1 MNPITKAWH
10 RLEWQQQHF
19 QPSIEKTDEE
29 HVCAFCGEQYCGNF
43 CPQCG
48 LQYGRDRFTWK
59 TVALNLMDLWGVG
72 RRNVFST
79 IGHLLW
85 RPGYLMHDY
94 LRSKHRA
101 YFPPIPLLVATC
113 LLFSLMINVLHIGWS
128 EDFDSAYDFHEVVE
142 SEQQKRQ
149 QDGSATQDIDL
160 EVKLAFEHQL
170 LSLEHILKVERQ
182 WSRDHIE
189 YSLVLSNILIIL
201 LAGWIFHR
209 SPRINLTMVE
219 SFYVQMYISCQ
230 MMLIAIPVTLITWCV
245 HESGVLPYLLPSV
258 LAFVIL
264 VIDYYQ
270 LCGFSLWGTVWRVSV
285 MALANLLALV
295 SLGITFGV
303 LYLMFPVIQEIIAG

>member
-1 MNPITKAWH
+1 
-10 RLEWQQQHF
+10 
-19 QPSIEKTDEE
+19 
-29 HVCAFCGEQYCGNF
+29 
-43 CPQCG
+43 
-48 LQYGRDRFTWK
+48 
-59 TVALNLMDLWGVG
+59 
-72 RRNVFST
+72 
-79 IGHLLW
+79 
-85 RPGYLMHDY
+85 
-94 LRSKHRA
+94 
-101 YFPPIPLLVATC
+101 
-113 LLFSLMINVLHIGWS
+113 MINVLHIGWS

-142 SEQQKRQ
+142 SEQLKRQ

-270 LCGFSLWGTVWRVSV
+270 LCGFSLWGTIWRVSV